1 MRYRRTFLLMVPVL
15 ALAGACGGDPGP
27 DMGSATLPTDG
38 TTETGV
44 TLPGGSG
51 AIGDTAGEMV
61 AATSTSTTT
70 TTIPIPT
77 TSTDVD
83 DDAESTTDPAAAADI
98 EAVCQR
104 VQILIVT
111 AQSMGPSLTDAEM
124 STIVDGIESIGQEVS
139 TISADLGDTDA
150 GSLDECVAEL
160 DDLPI

>member
-1 MRYRRTFLLMVPVL
+1 MRYRRTLLLVVPVL

-38 TTETGV
+38 TAETGV
-44 TLPGGSG
+44 TLPGRTG

-77 TSTDVD
+77 TSEVD
-83 DDAESTTDPAAAADI
+83 GDPPSTSDPAAAADI

-111 AQSMGPSLTDAEM
+111 AQSMGPELTDAEM